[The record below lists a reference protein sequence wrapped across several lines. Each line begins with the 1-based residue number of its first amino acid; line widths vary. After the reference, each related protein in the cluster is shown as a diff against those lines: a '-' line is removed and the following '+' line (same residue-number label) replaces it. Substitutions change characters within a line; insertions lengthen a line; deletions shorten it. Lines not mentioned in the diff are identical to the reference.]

1 MSLARQINYSAAI
14 EDFIIAF
21 WSNLSELMSDRIRE
35 KLQILA
41 DAAKYDVSCSSSGS
55 NRKNKDKGVGN
66 TGNGICHSYTEDGR
80 CVSLLKILFSNVCIF
95 DCSYCVSRRSND
107 VKRAA
112 FTVQEVVDLTMN
124 FYRRNYIEGLFLS
137 SGIFKSAD
145 HTMERMLQVVKK
157 LRLEENFNGYIHLK
171 TIPGASQEIITE
183 AGLYVDRMSI
193 NLEMPTEAGLQKF
206 APEKTHAE
214 VQKDLGIVRDRLIQ
228 LKDERKLIKSV
239 PKFVPAGQTT
249 QMVVGAH
256 SETDQDIILMADRHY
271 KEFKLKRVYFSG
283 YIPINPEEKALPA
296 VGSAPPLLRENRLYQ
311 SDWLMRFY
319 EFSADE
325 IVDDQ
330 HPNLDLD
337 IDPKLSWAL
346 RHPEA
351 FPVDINRADY
361 KMILRVP
368 GIGVRSAKKIVQ
380 ARRFGQIHIDQLKR
394 MGVAYNRA
402 QHFIRCADT
411 PKFKKDQQSHQI
423 RQQILQSGQS
433 KYQQQLSPQLGLAF

>member
-1 MSLARQINYSAAI
+1 
-14 EDFIIAF
+14 
-21 WSNLSELMSDRIRE
+21 MSDRIRE

-228 LKDERKLIKSV
+228 LKDERKLIKTV

-319 EFSADE
+319 EFSVDE

-361 KMILRVP
+361 KIILRVP

>member
-1 MSLARQINYSAAI
+1 
-14 EDFIIAF
+14 
-21 WSNLSELMSDRIRE
+21 MSDRIRE

-55 NRKNKDKGVGN
+55 DRKNKDKGLGD
-66 TGNGICHSYTEDGR
+66 TGSGICHSYTEDGR

-95 DCSYCVSRRSND
+95 DCAYCVSRRSND

-112 FTVQEVVDLTMN
+112 FTVQEVVDLTIN

-145 HTMERMLQVVKK
+145 YTMERMLQVVKK

-171 TIPGASQEIITE
+171 TIPGASAEIIHE

-193 NLEMPTEAGLQKF
+193 NLEMPTEDGLKKF
-206 APEKTHAE
+206 APEKTHQE

-228 LKDERKLIKSV
+228 FKDERKIIKSV

-256 SETDQDIILMADRHY
+256 QETDQDIIMMADRHY
-271 KEFKLKRVYFSG
+271 KEFKLKRVYYSG
-283 YIPINPEEKALPA
+283 YIPINSDEKSLPMI
-296 VGSAPPLLRENRLYQ
+296 GSAPPLLRENRLYQ

-319 EFSADE
+319 GFAAEE
-325 IVDDQ
+325 IVDQ
-330 HPNLDLD
+330 RYPNLDLD
-337 IDPKLSWAL
+337 VDPKLSWAL
-346 RHPEA
+346 RHPEM
-351 FPVDINRADY
+351 FPIDINQADY
-361 KMILRVP
+361 QMILRVP
-368 GIGVRSAKKIVQ
+368 GIGLKSAMKIVQ
-380 ARRFGQIHIDQLKR
+380 ARRFSKIHIDQLKK

-402 QHFIRCADT
+402 QYFIRCADT
-411 PKFKKDQQSHQI
+411 PQFKKEQQPFQI
-423 RQQILQSGQS
+423 RQQILQAGQS
-433 KYQQQLSPQLGLAF
+433 KYTAQLSPQLSLGF

>member
-14 EDFIIAF
+14 EDFIITF

-228 LKDERKLIKSV
+228 LKDERKLIKTV

-319 EFSADE
+319 EFSVDE

>member
-1 MSLARQINYSAAI
+1 MS
-14 EDFIIAF
+14 E
-21 WSNLSELMSDRIRE
+21 RIRE

-55 NRKNKDKGVGN
+55 NRKNKDKGLGN
-66 TGNGICHSYTEDGR
+66 TGSGICHSYTEDGR

-145 HTMERMLQVVKK
+145 FTMERMLQVVKK

-171 TIPGASQEIITE
+171 TIPGASQEMITE

-206 APEKTHAE
+206 APEKNHAE

-228 LKDERKLIKSV
+228 FKDERKLIRSV

-271 KEFKLKRVYFSG
+271 KEFNLKRVYYSG
-283 YIPINPEEKALPA
+283 YIPINEEEKALPA

-319 EFSADE
+319 GFDATELVDE
-325 IVDDQ
+325 K

-337 IDPKLSWAL
+337 VDPKLSWAL
-346 RHPEA
+346 RHPEQ
-351 FPVDINRADY
+351 FPIDLNSADY
-361 KMILRVP
+361 RMILRVP

-380 ARRFGQIHIDQLKR
+380 ARRFGKIHIDQLKR
-394 MGVAYNRA
+394 IGVAYNRA

-411 PKFKKDQQSHQI
+411 PKFIKDQLPSQI
-423 RQQILQSGQS
+423 RHQILQSGQS
-433 KYQQQLSPQLGLAF
+433 KYTQQLSPQLGFGF

>member
-1 MSLARQINYSAAI
+1 
-14 EDFIIAF
+14 
-21 WSNLSELMSDRIRE
+21 MSDRIRE
-35 KLQILA
+35 KLQILD

-55 NRKNKDKGVGN
+55 NRKNKDKGLGN

-80 CVSLLKILFSNVCIF
+80 CVSLLKILFSNVCIY
-95 DCSYCVSRRSND
+95 DCAYCVSRRSND

-145 HTMERMLQVVKK
+145 YTMERMLQVVKK

-171 TIPGASQEIITE
+171 TIPGASQESITE

-193 NLEMPTEAGLQKF
+193 NLEMPTEAGLRKF
-206 APEKTHAE
+206 APEKSHAE

-228 LKDERKLIKSV
+228 IKDESKIIKSV

-256 SETDQDIILMADRHY
+256 QETDKDIILMADRHY

-283 YIPINPEEKALPA
+283 YIPINEQEKALPA

-319 EFSADE
+319 GFAADE

-330 HPNLDLD
+330 HPNLELD

-394 MGVAYNRA
+394 IGVAYNRA

-411 PKFKKDQQSHQI
+411 PKFKKEQQSYQI
-423 RQQILQSGQS
+423 RQQILLSGNS
-433 KYQQQLSPQLGLAF
+433 KYQ

>member
-1 MSLARQINYSAAI
+1 
-14 EDFIIAF
+14 
-21 WSNLSELMSDRIRE
+21 MSDRIRE

-351 FPVDINRADY
+351 FPVDINHADY

-368 GIGVRSAKKIVQ
+368 GIGVSSAKKIVQ

>member
-14 EDFIIAF
+14 EDFIITF

-228 LKDERKLIKSV
+228 LKDERKLIKTV

-283 YIPINPEEKALPA
+283 YIPINPEEKALPV

-361 KMILRVP
+361 KIILRVP